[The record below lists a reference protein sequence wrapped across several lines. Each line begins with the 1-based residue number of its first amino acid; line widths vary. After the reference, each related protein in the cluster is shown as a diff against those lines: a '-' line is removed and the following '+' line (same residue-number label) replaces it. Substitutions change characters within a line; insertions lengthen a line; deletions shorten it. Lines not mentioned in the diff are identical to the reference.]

1 MHACVI
7 AQAPPSTSS
16 SPSAAP
22 PSPTKVMVSSQ
33 DGDKRAMAAVF
44 RTNKVSPVP
53 VLYAMVHPKPQTV
66 SPKPQQ
72 QQLDPVPPLFKASFQ
87 SGSISPVSA
96 SSAIF
101 SSTYAD
107 ALNIASSHARA
118 AAVEGDARGTDAAR
132 YSPGTFQPNIGMHDG
147 SSLGAVPHGS
157 NGGKRRERAATLS
170 PLMVDL
176 DSGSPS
182 AAYAADQDLGSVM
195 PYMHMGSVEESEYMS
210 TSSRQSIRP
219 PRSAQSSCDGG
230 KGGATAAA
238 GGGRDRSSNDGS
250 MAAMAT
256 ATAVATAALDSSSDT
271 ADDGES
277 PRSVTG
283 TSVIAPSYHTPVA

>member
-72 QQLDPVPPLFKASFQ
+72 QQLDPVPPLFKASLQ

-107 ALNIASSHARA
+107 ALNIASHARA
-118 AAVEGDARGTDAAR
+118 AAIEGDARGMDAAQ
-132 YSPGTFQPNIGMHDG
+132 YSPGTSQPNPGMCDG
-147 SSLGAVPHGS
+147 STPGAVRHGS
-157 NGGKRRERAATLS
+157 NGGKRRERAAALS

-182 AAYAADQDLGSVM
+182 AAYAADENLGSVM